1 MNDPKEVLWRLV
13 AGESLSREETEE
25 LFGALMDGQVSEPI
39 KAALLVAL
47 RMKGEAVS
55 EISGAAAAM
64 RRRVIPIPHTSEG
77 IVDTCGTGGDGRG
90 TFNISTAAAL
100 VAAAAGVSVAKHGNR
115 SVSSKSGS
123 ADVLAA
129 LGVKIEI
136 DPATAGQALDT
147 VGITFLFAPLLHPAM
162 REVMPVRRELGMRTI
177 FNVLGPLTN
186 PAGARRQVMGVY
198 SQALVEPIG
207 QVLRDLGA
215 EHALVVHGDGLD
227 EITTTG
233 STTVSEVRDG
243 EVRTY
248 TLEPERF
255 GLRRVRVE
263 DLAGGM
269 PEDNAALMHRVF
281 GGETGPL
288 ADVTALNAGAAIY
301 VAGLASSLE
310 EGVETARSVL
320 ASGAAAGKLDELKGF
335 LGWRLRTSWCAS
347 PSAAASR
354 SPSSRRICR
363 RAGRSPGPTMLSW
376 QRSPKRIP
384 QSSPRSRWAPLAWA
398 RSTAG
403 SIR

>member
-1 MNDPKEVLWRLV
+1 MKDPKEVLWRLV
-13 AGESLSREETEE
+13 AGESLSSEETEE

-129 LGVKIEI
+129 LGVRIEI

-198 SQALVEPIG
+198 SQNLVEPIG

-233 STTVSEVRDG
+233 PTTVSEVRDG

-269 PEDNAALMHRVF
+269 PEDNAALMRRVF
-281 GGETGPL
+281 GGESGPL

-301 VAGLASSLE
+301 VAGLAPSLE

-335 LGWRLRTSWCAS
+335 LG
-347 PSAAASR
+347 
-354 SPSSRRICR
+354 
-363 RAGRSPGPTMLSW
+363 
-376 QRSPKRIP
+376 
-384 QSSPRSRWAPLAWA
+384 
-398 RSTAG
+398 
-403 SIR
+403 

>member
-1 MNDPKEVLWRLV
+1 MRDPKEVLWRLV

-47 RMKGEAVS
+47 RMKGESVS
-55 EISGAAAAM
+55 EIGGAAAAM
-64 RRRVIPIPHTSEG
+64 RSRVIPIPHESQG
-77 IVDTCGTGGDGRG
+77 VVDTCGTGGDGRG

-100 VAAAAGVSVAKHGNR
+100 VAAAAGVPVAKHGNR

-198 SQALVEPIG
+198 TEILVEPIG
-207 QVLRDLGA
+207 HVLRDLGA

-263 DLAGGM
+263 DLAGGS
-269 PEDNAALMHRVF
+269 PGDNATLMHRVF
-281 GGETGPL
+281 GGEEGPL
-288 ADVTALNAGAAIY
+288 AEVTALNAGAAVY
-301 VAGLASSLE
+301 VSGLAPSLE
-310 EGVETARSVL
+310 EGVETARNVL
-320 ASGAAAGKLDELKGF
+320 ASGAAAKKLDDLKGF
-335 LGWRLRTSWCAS
+335 LG
-347 PSAAASR
+347 
-354 SPSSRRICR
+354 
-363 RAGRSPGPTMLSW
+363 
-376 QRSPKRIP
+376 
-384 QSSPRSRWAPLAWA
+384 
-398 RSTAG
+398 
-403 SIR
+403 

>member
-1 MNDPKEVLWRLV
+1 MTLDPKEVLWRLV

-64 RRRVIPIPHTSEG
+64 RRRVIPIPHAATRV
-77 IVDTCGTGGDGRG
+77 VDTCGTGGDGRG

-100 VAAAAGVSVAKHGNR
+100 VAASAGAPVAKHGNR

-136 DPATAGQALDT
+136 DPATAGRALDT
-147 VGITFLFAPLLHPAM
+147 VGIAFLFAPLLHPAM

-186 PAGARRQVMGVY
+186 PAGARRQLMGVY
-198 SQALVEPIG
+198 AEGLVEVIAK
-207 QVLRDLGA
+207 VLRDLGA

-227 EITTTG
+227 EITITG
-233 STTVSEVRDG
+233 STTVSEVREG

-248 TLEPERF
+248 KLEPERF
-255 GLRRVRVE
+255 GIRRVRVE
-263 DLAGGM
+263 DLAGGT
-269 PEDNAALMHRVF
+269 PDENAALMHRVF
-281 GGETGPL
+281 GGEEGPL
-288 ADVTALNAGAAIY
+288 SDVTALNAGAAIY
-301 VAGLASSLE
+301 VAGLAPTLE
-310 EGVETARSVL
+310 EGYEAARASL
-320 ASGAAAGKLDELKGF
+320 ASGAAGRKLEELKGF
-335 LGWRLRTSWCAS
+335 LA
-347 PSAAASR
+347 
-354 SPSSRRICR
+354 
-363 RAGRSPGPTMLSW
+363 
-376 QRSPKRIP
+376 
-384 QSSPRSRWAPLAWA
+384 
-398 RSTAG
+398 
-403 SIR
+403 